1 MEEFTQGLPE
11 GSQVTWKFSEQQGEL
26 VAALAA
32 AQLEFQTIKKDKK
45 NPHTGSMYADLNN
58 IVVATQKA
66 LAQNKLVVQQLPV
79 VEEKF
84 AGVVSRLTHASNQF
98 TEVKLLLPATMPK
111 KKKRDPYGEVVE
123 EGDGSSKFDAQSVG
137 SAITYARRYTYGPQ
151 VGAVA
156 EDDDDGNSA
165 AGRDYENRS
174 QQSSQSEQPRKSSP
188 KPAPKVNSEPAQTGG
203 RRPNEPRNEPK
214 STPANPVNTPQNAQG
229 STQTNEKAADA
240 PSIVPKATIP
250 ADPIP
255 PVSET
260 KPAESTTS
268 PESGTGQNS
277 GQSNKPDKSQFDA
290 YTARAIALKQP
301 LEKVGL
307 KAGPGVTTGTKLKKY
322 ILAQAGVSELTDLTV
337 GQWEAVLGILEPLV
351 KTNPSSV
358 VTEIDG
364 GK

>member
-1 MEEFTQGLPE
+1 VEDETKYSVSELAI
-11 GSQVTWKFSEQQGEL
+11 KRSEQIGQL
-26 VAALAA
+26 VAALAT
-32 AQLEFQTIKKDKK
+32 AQTEFEPFTKDKE
-45 NPHTGSMYADLNN
+45 NPYTHSRYADLESV
-58 IVVATQKA
+58 IKATRPA
-66 LAQNKLVVQQLPV
+66 LAKNGLTIIQVPIENNPEQ
-79 VEEKF
+79 E
-84 AGVVSRLTHASNQF
+84 AGAYSILAHKSGEF
-98 TEVKLLLPATMPK
+98 ISTELLLPGTMKARDGATK
-111 KKKRDPYGEVVE
+111 Y
-123 EGDGSSKFDAQSVG
+123 DAQSVG
-137 SAITYARRYTYGPQ
+137 GAITYARRYTWQ
-151 VGAVA
+151 ALVGVAA

-165 AGRDYENRS
+165 SGRGQES
-174 QQSSQSEQPRKSSP
+174 SSQSEPRRANP

-203 RRPNEPRNEPK
+203 RRPNEPK
-214 STPANPVNTPQNAQG
+214 STPTNPVNTPQNAQG
-229 STQTNEKAADA
+229 SAQTNEKAADA